1 MMEMMP
7 KEQSDFIEEVRDKA
21 LESFNMDEHEAWDF
35 AFRVWQG
42 QDFLRRILKAERPKP
57 AAFDPFEGMRIV
69 IQSYATNNGRRE
81 TSWRAKID
89 GQDYGSWIEV
99 YDTSE
104 DLWKSIEVI
113 ADQARRSIEEITG
126 TETKKGEP
134 LPRWRGNMD
143 GLDSFQTEEPR

>member
-1 MMEMMP
+1 MEMMP

-42 QDFLRRILKAERPKP
+42 QDFLQRILTTKRSEPV
-57 AAFDPFEGMRIV
+57 DPFEGMRIV
-69 IQSYATNNGRRE
+69 IQSYAPCNGMRK

-89 GQDYGSWIEV
+89 GQDYGDCISV
-99 YDTSE
+99 YDTPE
-104 DLWKSIEVI
+104 GLWKSIELIV
-113 ADQARRSIEEITG
+113 DQARRSIEEITG